1 MVQRKSKE
9 TKKPA
14 AKDFKITQADFVLD
28 YLIEKGKK
36 GATNFEMMTT
46 LHICDVRKR
55 ISELNNDGLLDY
67 TIESVFEENK
77 DGIRYKRYWAVPVDY
92 HGDLMRFLDEREH
105 ISKPAKKRT
114 GGGRR

>member
-1 MVQRKSKE
+1 MVQRKSKKE
-9 TKKPA
+9 KKQA
-14 AKDFKITQADFVLD
+14 VKNYKISQADFVFD

-55 ISELNNDGLLDY
+55 ISELNSMYGLNY
-67 TIESVFEENK
+67 TIESHYEESR
-77 DGIRYKRYWAVPVDY
+77 DGARYKRYYAVPVEY
-92 HGDLMRFLDEREH
+92 NGDLTEYLNE
-105 ISKPAKKRT
+105 SKPIGKVTKKRT